1 MPTTIRGTVLG
12 MAERANPAFALLA
25 VIVPIAALAYALALG
40 GREVHTYVHVM
51 AGVLWTGIDLFMALV
66 LGPVLGGLPV
76 DERASVFQRFTPKMT
91 FLMPT
96 LALVTIAGG
105 ITLVPRVAVFP
116 AADPW
121 LALFTFAATIPALLL
136 IGYQFD
142 AFRDRRWLALFA
154 VALVGTGGWLATT
167 LPEFAMTSPLIAAAL
182 GIVTVLSV
190 LGFGVLMPGEVRM
203 YREMVSDHPDTQL
216 IGDIGLRNAKLSGI
230 QGAFQLAIVGV
241 MVLMRW
247 NWY

>member
-1 MPTTIRGTVLG
+1 
-12 MAERANPAFALLA
+12 
-25 VIVPIAALAYALALG
+25 
-40 GREVHTYVHVM
+40 
-51 AGVLWTGIDLFMALV
+51 
-66 LGPVLGGLPV
+66 
-76 DERASVFQRFTPKMT
+76 MT

-105 ITLVPRVAVFP
+105 ITLVPRVAAFP
-116 AADPW
+116 AAEPW
-121 LALFTFAATIPALLL
+121 LALFTFAATVPALLL
-136 IGYQFD
+136 IGSQFR
-142 AFRDRRWLALFA
+142 AFRDWRWQAIFT
-154 VALVGTGGWLATT
+154 VALVGSGAWLALT
-167 LPEFAMTSPLIAAAL
+167 LPQFAMTSPLIAAAL

-216 IGDIGLRNAKLSGI
+216 IGDIGLRNAKLSGL

>member
-1 MPTTIRGTVLG
+1 
-12 MAERANPAFALLA
+12 MATRANPAFASLA
-25 VIVPIAALAYALALG
+25 VLVPVAALTYALVLG

-66 LGPVLGGLPV
+66 LGPVLGGLSV
-76 DERASVFQRFTPKMT
+76 DERANVFERFTPKMT
-91 FLMPT
+91 FLMPA

-105 ITLVPRVAVFP
+105 ITLLGRIAAFP
-116 AADPW
+116 AAEPW
-121 LALFTFAATIPALLL
+121 LALFTFGATVPALLL

-142 AFRDRRWLALFA
+142 ALGDSRWLAIFGI
-154 VALVGTGGWLATT
+154 ALVGSGGWLAAT
-167 LPEFAMTSPLIAAAL
+167 LPGFAMTSPLIAAAL
-182 GIVTVLSV
+182 GIVAVLSV

-203 YREMVSDHPDTQL
+203 YREMVSEQPDRQL
-216 IGDIGLRNAKLSGI
+216 IGDIGMRNAKLSGI
-230 QGAFQLAIVGV
+230 QGAFQLAIVAI